1 MNDGKRGHFALA
13 VAGLILLVIVMIVPA
28 CAQPPPI
35 ESGALIPALA
45 IPAEYPAS
53 VAIPAPGFIGSPAEP
68 ISIRALQ
75 IPQNP
80 FMAANGRSC
89 THDDAYM
96 SDTYEWGGPLGQD
109 TQVLSSY
116 LGAFCGSLASD
127 KAGRL
132 ITVSVA
138 TTGAA
143 GLWLLDPA
151 TLAPLAYLNLP
162 AKPVKL
168 GDLPAGA
175 YFYLDEKD
183 RVVFPTA
190 DRMIW
195 IVSVD
200 DGQNRPR
207 FIRQEVYDLT
217 PLVHEDDVINSALPD
232 FSGRLWFTTR
242 NGVVGTIN
250 LNNKEVASLQFEG
263 ERIWNSIALD
273 ETGGVYAVSD
283 HALYRLDADTSGH
296 PAITWREE
304 YQYGDLSRPKPGQ
317 YSYGSGTTPTP
328 MGQDF
333 IAITDNADQLHVVVY
348 LRASHVDGPRKVCE
362 IPVFEPGKGAAE
374 CSLIG
379 TEKSLVVGNN
389 YGYLGPPA
397 VIQGKTTEP
406 GLTRIDIDPNGTCRI
421 VWTSKEIIPNVAS
434 KLSLQ
439 NGLVYTYT
447 KDARSDLFD
456 PWYFTA
462 IDFETGKTVYK
473 VLVGTG
479 YNYDSVWSG
488 LHLGPDGTG
497 YVGVL
502 GGVVAIMDKD

>member
-1 MNDGKRGHFALA
+1 MNHRKRRYLGLV
-13 VAGLILLVIVMIVPA
+13 VAGLILVVTGMIAPA
-28 CAQPPPI
+28 CSQPPPV
-35 ESGALIPALA
+35 ESGALIPTLP

-53 VAIPAPGFIGSPAEP
+53 VSVPAPGFIGSPAEP
-68 ISIRALQ
+68 APIQALQ

-89 THDDAYM
+89 VHNDAYM
-96 SDTYEWGGPLGQD
+96 SETYEWGGPLGQD
-109 TQVLSSY
+109 PQVPSSY
-116 LGAFCGSLASD
+116 LGGFCGSLTSD

-132 ITVSVA
+132 ITVMVA
-138 TTGAA
+138 TTGTTV
-143 GLWLLDPA
+143 LWLLDPI
-151 TLAPLAYLNLP
+151 TLAPLAYLDLP

-183 RVVFPTA
+183 RVVVPTA
-190 DRMIW
+190 DRTIW

-200 DGQNRPR
+200 DGQDRPR
-207 FIRQEVYDLT
+207 FIQQEVYDLT
-217 PLVHEDDVINSALPD
+217 PVVDDGDVINSALPD
-232 FSGRLWFTTR
+232 FSGRLWFSTR
-242 NGVVGTIN
+242 NGLVGTIN
-250 LNNKEVASLQFEG
+250 LNNREVASLQLEG

-283 HALYRLDADTSGH
+283 HALYRFDADTSGH

-304 YQYGDLSRPKPGQ
+304 YQYGDLSSPKPGQ
-317 YSYGSGTTPTP
+317 YSYGSGTTPTL

-333 IAITDNADQLHVVVY
+333 VAITDNADQLHVVVY
-348 LRASHVDGPRKVCE
+348 RRAPHVDGPRQVCE
-362 IPVFEPGKGAAE
+362 IPVFEPGKGADE

-379 TEKSLVVGNN
+379 TEKSLVVMNG

-397 VIQGKTTEP
+397 VIQGKTTEG
-406 GLTRIDIDPNGTCRI
+406 GLTRIDVDPDGACHI
-421 VWTSKEIIPNVAS
+421 VWTSTVIIPNICS

-439 NGLVYTYT
+439 NGLIYTYT
-447 KDARSDLFD
+447 KDAGPDLFD

-462 IDFETGKTVYK
+462 IDFETGQTVYK
-473 VLVGTG
+473 VLAGTG

-488 LHLGPDGTG
+488 LHIGPDGTG

-502 GGVVAIMDKD
+502 GGVVAIRDKD